1 MLPFPSH
8 RTIFQKSTHAPQIY
22 LLKKRGKKRNQ
33 NSKSRATN
41 ESVRHFSLSLTVA
54 LLTSKQST
62 SVTMSKFTTNCVCQ
76 ATSRMTERQNEEI
89 QDCHGRGIRQRDS
102 PRPPIGRGHGHP
114 LQNLQPADRRPG
126 NNLILTAKRQSRDR
140 HHANGGEDIPPIL
153 NKHRPSPSTSRQALL
168 KLIQEHREKTKDETL
183 QASPIP
189 SANIK
194 QRRSSSPRTSRHAL
208 LKLIQEHQEKT
219 REQTLQAFPVPS
231 AQQAKQRQSLTPINS
246 PPSLGRRNHSIAA
259 AIFFKILLTITVIA
273 TLIYYYIYYSV

>member
-1 MLPFPSH
+1 
-8 RTIFQKSTHAPQIY
+8 
-22 LLKKRGKKRNQ
+22 
-33 NSKSRATN
+33 
-41 ESVRHFSLSLTVA
+41 
-54 LLTSKQST
+54 
-62 SVTMSKFTTNCVCQ
+62 MSKFTTNCVCQ

-194 QRRSSSPRTSRHAL
+194 QRRSSSPRTSRQAL
-208 LKLIQEHQEKT
+208 LKLIQEQREKTKEETLQASPIPSANIKQRRNSSPRTSRHALLKLLQEHQKKT
-219 REQTLQAFPVPS
+219 REQTLHAFPVPS
-231 AQQAKQRQSLTPINS
+231 AQQAKQQQSLTPTNS
-246 PPSLGRRNHSIAA
+246 PPSLGRHNHYIAA
-259 AIFFKILLTITVIA
+259 AIFFKILLIITVIA